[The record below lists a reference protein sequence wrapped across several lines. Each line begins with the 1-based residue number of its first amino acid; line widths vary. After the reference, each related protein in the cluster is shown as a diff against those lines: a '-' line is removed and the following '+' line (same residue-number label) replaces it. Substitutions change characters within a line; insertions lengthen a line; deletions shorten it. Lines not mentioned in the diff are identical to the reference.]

1 MESKCKIG
9 TLTDAKVIRDGQF
22 GYHRF
27 LKLPVGTES
36 PLSAAR
42 LLRSRTWHQPSAAVM
57 WMAE

>member
-27 LKLPVGTES
+27 LKLPVRTES
-36 PLSAAR
+36 PLSATTSHS
-42 LLRSRTWHQPSAAVM
+42 SRTWHQSSAAVM
-57 WMAE
+57 WVAE